1 MSQNAPGILCAHCG
15 KLLARALPGQNIQ
28 SPPPEQLMKSG
39 AVPVPNFGW
48 FCSQECATRYEGAS
62 GRRMFDR
69 NAAGEV
75 QYYPKP

>member
-1 MSQNAPGILCAHCG
+1 MSQTSLDIICAQCG
-15 KLLARALPGQNIQ
+15 KLLAKAVRDTH
-28 SPPPEQLMKSG
+28 SPSPEDLLQTG

-48 FCSQECATRYEGAS
+48 FCSQECATSYERAR

-75 QYYPKP
+75 QYYPKS